1 MWVTQRFDNLS
12 LALILDLVRND
23 PIANDFVLYN
33 TRHCDVTKKDF
44 SDGGLGL
51 KYVANIKQL
60 S

>member
-33 TRHCDVTKKDF
+33 TPHFDNTPNDF
-44 SDGGLGL
+44 NDGSLRL
-51 KYVANIKQL
+51 KYVANIG
-60 S
+60 